1 MAVAGMFVCLF
12 FTSRS
17 PWCVFDMHDQ
27 DSAYRASGE
36 DSGHSPEHVGHGGEG
51 GADPPAYHG
60 QQQRYDFETHT
71 HNFRIPIIA
80 IALQMNPSLSVSNPS
95 NLETTALLCPH
106 KPGCQTQIQDN
117 T

>member
-1 MAVAGMFVCLF
+1 MSEFTLKRVKRWLLLECFFYFIFYF
-12 FTSRS
+12 FTSPS

-60 QQQRYDFETHT
+60 QQQRYDSETHT
-71 HNFRIPIIA
+71 HTHTT
-80 IALQMNPSLSVSNPS
+80 
-95 NLETTALLCPH
+95 LEYQL
-106 KPGCQTQIQDN
+106 
-117 T
+117 